1 MTKQAESCKTRSLRA
16 RKAVRK
22 PPETVRKRNRL
33 ASPPR
38 LPATR
43 KAFSDS
49 ETAVPCS
56 ETAPSGG
63 AFFAI
68 FILQITIFPLTTA
81 LPQKSKENVEHS
93 KLERR
98 KATIQ
103 RNGIYR
109 PGWGNDIS
117 APGNARGRECS
128 IEKRPAWAKAL
139 LTGSYFAL
147 SGRTMIAYYA
157 TGQCP
162 GL

>member
-63 AFFAI
+63 AFFTI

-93 KLERR
+93 KLDRR

-109 PGWGNDIS
+109 PGWGNDMI
-117 APGNARGRECS
+117 PYR
-128 IEKRPAWAKAL
+128 
-139 LTGSYFAL
+139 L
-147 SGRTMIAYYA
+147 SGCCNAGSDMVANCAR
-157 TGQCP
+157 QVCDSRKLSCFRP
-162 GL
+162 